1 MAVDHR
7 QIQYEVEQF
16 LYDEAALLDDF
27 RLHEWVDQFTDDVRY
42 WMPVVETVA
51 ELPSPEVAERTMMAI
66 YDDDKQFLIRRVSR
80 LDTGLAHAE
89 QPRSRTRHM
98 ISNVRLKDIQNGGAE
113 ITLTALSNFIVFQS
127 RFESSDHFFVGR
139 REDRMVK
146 KADRWK
152 ISKRRIWLDQELLPR
167 SVSMLF

>member
-7 QIQYEVEQF
+7 QIQYEVERF
-16 LYDEAALLDDF
+16 LYDEAALLDEF
-27 RLHEWVDQFTDDVRY
+27 RLHEWVELFTDDVRY

-51 ELPSPEVAERTMMAI
+51 ESPSPEVAERTMMAI
-66 YDDDKQFLIRRVSR
+66 YDDDKPFLKRRVSR
-80 LDTGLAHAE
+80 LDTGLAHSE

-98 ISNVRLKDIQNGGAE
+98 ISNVRIKDVQNGNDE

-139 REDRMVK
+139 REDRLQK
-146 KADRWK
+146 KGGQWK
-152 ISKRRIWLDQELLPR
+152 IAKRRIWLDQELLPR